1 MSAIFTD
8 TSALV
13 KYYYPEEGSEDV
25 EGILLKAERVY
36 LCQVA
41 TAEFASVLMKKVR
54 IGALEMEVETLI
66 WNTFLDD
73 LDARQMDVI
82 PLEERHYQKA
92 VEIIRGFGQREGIRA
107 LDSLQLASALDVHD
121 AKFLSADR
129 LLSGLALKMGFNV
142 LRI

>member
-1 MSAIFTD
+1 VSSVFTD

-13 KYYYPEEGSEDV
+13 KYYYPEEGSEEV
-25 EGILLKAERVY
+25 EGILLEAERVY

-41 TAEFASVLMKKVR
+41 AAEFASALMKKVR
-54 IGALEMEVETLI
+54 IGA
-66 WNTFLDD
+66 
-73 LDARQMDVI
+73 VI
-82 PLEERHYQKA
+82 PLDDRHYQKA

-129 LLSGLALKMGFNV
+129 LLTGLALKMGFKV

>member
-1 MSAIFTD
+1 MIEA
-8 TSALV
+8 AK
-13 KYYYPEEGSEDV
+13 KYD
-25 EGILLKAERVY
+25 
-36 LCQVA
+36 
-41 TAEFASVLMKKVR
+41 R
-54 IGALEMEVETLI
+54 IVQIGTQQRSQA
-66 WNTFLDD
+66 
-73 LDARQMDVI
+73 
-82 PLEERHYQKA
+82 HYQKA